1 VGNVGQQVAKR
12 EYWSMVVHRLV
23 FTVCVLL
30 SDEVADLR
38 DQAQVLVRVR
48 LRQFPE

>member
-30 SDEVADLR
+30 SDDLAYFCHE
-38 DQAQVLVRVR
+38 AQVVVGAGLG
-48 LRQFPE
+48 